1 MHKYNSI
8 TTLDFTSIQL
18 YNIVIDVE
26 SYPLFLPWCLSS
38 KLVSKVNK
46 NNFDASLTVGYKAI
60 DENYTSRIEAVFSK
74 KIRSYA
80 ISGPFK
86 YLDSNWFFNDMMR
99 QTNRKY
105 NLLNKHQNIEKIPSI
120 EEIPDIEKL
129 QYRTKIILLNE
140 LGIIDFLKKRESF
153 QSNTDLSKFITK
165 IIVGKNEDEKSVYNT
180 IRTDLSYLNQPNNN
194 KSPYTESQKRIVNSI
209 LSTFSLPNIK

>member
-1 MHKYNSI
+1 MSELKYI
-8 TTLDFTSIQL
+8 ERELELLLDFQPNNEYSKSYL
-18 YNIVIDVE
+18 SPKDRIDKLLE
-26 SYPLFLPWCLSS
+26 KCSDEELFLKILDCLISE
-38 KLVSKVNK
+38 LQQELDEYTYADLYA
-46 NNFDASLTVGYKAI
+46 FEASYF
-60 DENYTSRIEAVFSK
+60 EHY
-74 KIRSYA
+74 
-80 ISGPFK
+80 
-86 YLDSNWFFNDMMR
+86 NWFFNDMMR
-99 QTNRKY
+99 EINRKY

>member
-38 KLVSKVNK
+38 KIISKINK
-46 NNFDASLTVGYKAI
+46 NNFDASLTVGYKVI
-60 DENYTSRIEAVFSK
+60 DEKYTSRIEAVFSK

-86 YLDSNWFFNDMMR
+86 SLDSIWAFNDINSN
-99 QTNRKY
+99 QCEVEFK
-105 NLLNKHQNIEKIPSI
+105 IEYEFKSFFLDKVMGSLFKKATLKML
-120 EEIPDIEKL
+120 EAFEK
-129 QYRTKIILLNE
+129 RA
-140 LGIIDFLKKRESF
+140 F
-153 QSNTDLSKFITK
+153 
-165 IIVGKNEDEKSVYNT
+165 
-180 IRTDLSYLNQPNNN
+180 YLY
-194 KSPYTESQKRIVNSI
+194 K
-209 LSTFSLPNIK
+209 

>member
-38 KLVSKVNK
+38 KIISKVNK

-60 DENYTSRIEAVFSK
+60 DEKYTSRIEAVFSK

-86 YLDSNWFFNDMMR
+86 SLDSIWAFNDINSN
-99 QTNRKY
+99 QCEVEF
-105 NLLNKHQNIEKIPSI
+105 NIEYEFKSFFLDKVMGSLFKKATLKML
-120 EEIPDIEKL
+120 EAFEK
-129 QYRTKIILLNE
+129 RA
-140 LGIIDFLKKRESF
+140 F
-153 QSNTDLSKFITK
+153 
-165 IIVGKNEDEKSVYNT
+165 
-180 IRTDLSYLNQPNNN
+180 YLY
-194 KSPYTESQKRIVNSI
+194 K
-209 LSTFSLPNIK
+209 

>member
-8 TTLDFTSIQL
+8 TTLDFSSNQL

-38 KLVSKVNK
+38 KIISKVDK

-74 KIRSYA
+74 NIRSYA

-86 YLDSNWFFNDMMR
+86 SLDSNWLFN
-99 QTNRKY
+99 NISS
-105 NLLNKHQNIEKIPSI
+105 NKCEVEFNIEY
-120 EEIPDIEKL
+120 EFKL
-129 QYRTKIILLNE
+129 
-140 LGIIDFLKKRESF
+140 
-153 QSNTDLSKFITK
+153 FI
-165 IIVGKNEDEKSVYNT
+165 KN
-180 IRTDLSYLNQPNNN
+180 INN
-194 KSPYTESQKRIVNSI
+194 K
-209 LSTFSLPNIK
+209 

>member
-1 MHKYNSI
+1 MHKYNSV

-38 KLVSKVNK
+38 KIISKVNK

-60 DENYTSRIEAVFSK
+60 DEKYTSRIEAVFSK

-86 YLDSNWFFNDMMR
+86 SLDSNWAFND
-99 QTNRKY
+99 
-105 NLLNKHQNIEKIPSI
+105 I
-120 EEIPDIEKL
+120 
-129 QYRTKIILLNE
+129 
-140 LGIIDFLKKRESF
+140 
-153 QSNTDLSKFITK
+153 
-165 IIVGKNEDEKSVYNT
+165 
-180 IRTDLSYLNQPNNN
+180 NNN
-194 KSPYTESQKRIVNSI
+194 QCKVEFKIEYEFKSFFLDKVMGSLFKKATLKMLEAFEKRAFY
-209 LSTFSLPNIK
+209 LYK

>member
-38 KLVSKVNK
+38 KIVSKVNK

-60 DENYTSRIEAVFSK
+60 DEKYTSRIEAVFSK

-86 YLDSNWFFNDMMR
+86 SLDSNLFFNDINSN
-99 QTNRKY
+99 QCEVDFK
-105 NLLNKHQNIEKIPSI
+105 IEYEFKSFFLDKVMGSLFKKATLKML
-120 EEIPDIEKL
+120 EAFEK
-129 QYRTKIILLNE
+129 RAI
-140 LGIIDFLKKRESF
+140 
-153 QSNTDLSKFITK
+153 
-165 IIVGKNEDEKSVYNT
+165 
-180 IRTDLSYLNQPNNN
+180 YLY
-194 KSPYTESQKRIVNSI
+194 K
-209 LSTFSLPNIK
+209 

>member
-38 KLVSKVNK
+38 KIISKVNK
-46 NNFDASLTVGYKAI
+46 NNFDASLTVGYKVI
-60 DENYTSRIEAVFSK
+60 DEKYTSRIEAVFSK

-86 YLDSNWFFNDMMR
+86 SLDSNWTFNDINSN
-99 QTNRKY
+99 QCEVEFK
-105 NLLNKHQNIEKIPSI
+105 IEYEFKSFFLDKVMGSLFKKATLKML
-120 EEIPDIEKL
+120 EAFEK
-129 QYRTKIILLNE
+129 RA
-140 LGIIDFLKKRESF
+140 F
-153 QSNTDLSKFITK
+153 
-165 IIVGKNEDEKSVYNT
+165 
-180 IRTDLSYLNQPNNN
+180 YLY
-194 KSPYTESQKRIVNSI
+194 K
-209 LSTFSLPNIK
+209 